1 MNKIRFLLLSDVR
14 NEKVNGEEV
23 FFMDVKLNI
32 LFLKLNDMV
41 DRICKIWNRFFLN
54 VKELLGYLYEWIDV
68 IIVLIIFL
76 S

>member
-32 LFLKLNDMV
+32 LFLKLNDIV
-41 DRICKIWNRFFLN
+41 DRICKIRNRFFLN

>member
-1 MNKIRFLLLSDVR
+1 MNKIRFLFLSEVR
-14 NEKVNGEEV
+14 NENVNGEEV

-32 LFLKLNDMV
+32 LFLKLNDIV
-41 DRICKIWNRFFLN
+41 DRICKIRNRFFLN

-68 IIVLIIFL
+68 IIVSIIFL